1 MTSNTSPSANQV
13 IPPPL
18 HEVNGSNLVAV
29 VLMITATM
37 FIAATT
43 VLAKALGTTSLGAP
57 LHPVQITHG
66 RFVFA
71 FLALCMT
78 LPAFWRHLNTKP
90 NIGLHIGRTS
100 LGGSGVCLMFAA
112 VAYIPLS
119 DATAISFLNPVFG
132 MALAALLLGEKVG
145 PWRWSAAAIALTGAF
160 ILLRPGPDSFQ
171 PAALLALGAAFFL
184 GVELIFI
191 KRLSGREPMFQILL
205 TNNFIGCIVASV
217 AVIAFWQPPTVQQW
231 IALAALGALMACAQ
245 TCFVNAMKR
254 AEASFIVVF
263 SYSTLVFATIYDLVI
278 FDVMPD
284 PISILG
290 AITILTGALLLAWR
304 EGRAKL

>member
-1 MTSNTSPSANQV
+1 MTSNTSPTANQV
-13 IPPPL
+13 IPPPVP
-18 HEVNGSNLVAV
+18 EVNGSNLVAV

-43 VLAKALGTTSLGAP
+43 VLAKALGTNSLGAP

-284 PISILG
+284 ATSTLG
-290 AITILTGALLLAWR
+290 AITILTGALLLSWR

>member
-1 MTSNTSPSANQV
+1 MTSNTSQRANQV
-13 IPPPL
+13 IPPRVP
-18 HEVNGSNLVAV
+18 EMKGSNLLAV
-29 VLMITATM
+29 ILMITATM

-43 VLAKALGTTSLGAP
+43 LLAKALGTSSLGAP
-57 LHPVQITHG
+57 LHPIQITHG
-66 RFVFA
+66 RFIFA
-71 FLALCMT
+71 FLAFSMT
-78 LPAFWRHLNTKP
+78 LPFFWRHLNTKP

-145 PWRWSAAAIALTGAF
+145 PWRWSSAAITLTGAL

-171 PAALLALGAAFFL
+171 PAAVLALGAAFLL

-205 TNNFIGCIVASV
+205 TNNFIGCIVTSI
-217 AVIAFWQPPTVQQW
+217 AVIAVWQSPTFQQW
-231 IALAALGALMACAQ
+231 MALAALGALMACAQ

-263 SYSTLVFATIYDLVI
+263 SYSTLVFANIYDLVI

-284 PISILG
+284 EISILG
-290 AITILTGALLLAWR
+290 AVVILIGALLLAWR
-304 EGRAKL
+304 EGRAKT

>member
-1 MTSNTSPSANQV
+1 
-13 IPPPL
+13 
-18 HEVNGSNLVAV
+18 
-29 VLMITATM
+29 
-37 FIAATT
+37 
-43 VLAKALGTTSLGAP
+43 
-57 LHPVQITHG
+57 
-66 RFVFA
+66 
-71 FLALCMT
+71 
-78 LPAFWRHLNTKP
+78 
-90 NIGLHIGRTS
+90 
-100 LGGSGVCLMFAA
+100 
-112 VAYIPLS
+112 
-119 DATAISFLNPVFG
+119 

-145 PWRWSAAAIALTGAF
+145 PWRWSAAAIALTGAL

-205 TNNFIGCIVASV
+205 TNNLIGCVVASV
-217 AVIAFWQPPTVQQW
+217 AVIAFWHPPTVQQW

-284 PISILG
+284 AISILG